1 MSENSLDGLI
11 AKVKSEAIDKAEEE
25 AKEIIRDAEERASQL
40 IKNAE
45 SEKEELLAR
54 ANEEANQTIEK
65 GKVALGQASRDL
77 EISVKND
84 FIKLFNAVFK
94 NNIEASFTPELYT
107 EIVKLVVTKI
117 GENTRIELPES
128 ISDKVVESI
137 RKQVKDSK
145 IALEVIK
152 NDKLLSGLS
161 ISKVD
166 EGWSYDITAEAI
178 SDLLS
183 QHLSQKWIDIL
194 KHK

>member
-1 MSENSLDGLI
+1 M
-11 AKVKSEAIDKAEEE
+11 
-25 AKEIIRDAEERASQL
+25 
-40 IKNAE
+40 
-45 SEKEELLAR
+45 
-54 ANEEANQTIEK
+54 
-65 GKVALGQASRDL
+65 
-77 EISVKND
+77 
-84 FIKLFNAVFK
+84 FNAVFK